1 MDPMSVLRTMWRHRR
16 YVLPAVLVTVIAAA
30 FVFQFGP
37 RYYQS
42 SMSYALVNPII
53 PTDAQMELNPSLKKL
68 NSDNP
73 YLRASNP
80 TLITDVVVSRLNAG
94 NTADAIAAR
103 GLSSDFKVE
112 KDPGGNGFV
121 IVITGVGTS
130 PSRSLDVTE
139 ALSAMLLDDLR
150 TVQKVNG
157 ADDTYMYSAL
167 LVAAPSRATE
177 QFSSRLRSVISILL
191 AGLVLIFGA
200 VSLGRWVESSRIRR
214 MDASPPQV
222 DGMSTGPAKKRGSR
236 KQPES

>member
-1 MDPMSVLRTMWRHRR
+1 MDPMSVIRTMWRHKRF
-16 YVLPAVLVTVIAAA
+16 VVPAVLITLIAAA
-30 FVFQFGP
+30 YVFQFGP

-42 SMSYALVNPII
+42 AVSYALVNPII
-53 PTDAQMELNPSLKKL
+53 PTDAQMELDPSLKKL

-94 NTADAIAAR
+94 STADAIAAR

-121 IVITGVGTS
+121 IVITGVGSS
-130 PSRSLDVTE
+130 PSKSLDVTE
-139 ALSAMLLDDLR
+139 ALSAMLLDALR

-157 ADDTYMYSAL
+157 ADDLYLYSAL
-167 LVAAPSRATE
+167 LVAPPNRATE

-214 MDASPPQV
+214 MDSSPPQV
-222 DGMSTGPAKKRGSR
+222 DGMSTGPSEEGGFRQR
-236 KQPES
+236 PET